1 MSARPTTAMVLAA
14 GLGTRMRPLTDRVPK
29 PLVRL
34 AGRPLID
41 HVLDRLAAAGIGR
54 AVVNVHHHAD
64 QLVAHLASRKT
75 PEVIISDERDAL
87 LDTGGGVLR
96 ALPLLGL
103 EPFIVHN
110 SDTVWAEGVGSN
122 ISRLMDAW
130 DAERMDA
137 LMLLASPSR
146 SLGYDGHGDFMMD
159 AGGRLSR
166 RPAQLVAPFAFA
178 GVSIMH
184 PRLLADCQPG
194 AFSLNAP
201 WNRAIEAGR
210 LHGVRMEGVWMHV
223 GTPEALQEAESW
235 SERDDLGA

>member
-1 MSARPTTAMVLAA
+1 MSGRPTTAMVLAA
-14 GLGTRMRPLTDRVPK
+14 GMGTRMRPLTDTIPK

-34 AGRPLID
+34 GGRPLID
-41 HVLDRLAAAGIGR
+41 HVLDRLAAAGVTR

-64 QLVAHLASRKT
+64 LLEAHVATRTT
-75 PEVIISDERDAL
+75 PQIVVSDERDAL

-96 ALPLLGL
+96 ALPLLGA

-110 SDTVWAEGVGSN
+110 SDSVWAEGVGCN
-122 ISRLMDAW
+122 IERLMAAW

-146 SLGYDGHGDFMMD
+146 SLGYDGRGDFMMD
-159 AGGRLSR
+159 SGGRLTR

-184 PRLLADCQPG
+184 PRLMQGCEPG
-194 AFSLNAP
+194 RFSLNKP
-201 WNRAIEAGR
+201 WDGAIARGR
-210 LHGVRMEGVWMHV
+210 LYGVRMEGTWMHV
-223 GTPEALQEAESW
+223 GTPEALSEAESW
-235 SERDDLGA
+235 SERHDLGA